1 MVKVRMMVLHICRK
15 DTETSA
21 GRKGYCAR
29 KLECLKLLK
38 VVGSYDEEDSVVDF
52 NDILQLS

>member
-1 MVKVRMMVLHICRK
+1 MVLHICRK
-15 DTETSA
+15 DTDTSA